1 MSARVVAVC
10 IGPGGIPKH
19 PVDAVRVTTSGL
31 EGDRQRFR
39 LHGGPKRAVCLFST
53 ADYASLERDGV
64 NASAPGSYG
73 ENVLI
78 DGLDFAALRPG
89 NRLRLGAEV
98 VIELTDVREPCGTLK
113 SVDRRFPNLMLG
125 RSGFVCSVVQE
136 GLLRSGDPV
145 EVLAG

>member
-1 MSARVVAVC
+1 MSARIVAVC

-19 PVDAVRVTTSGL
+19 PVVAARVTTSGL
-31 EGDRQRFR
+31 EGDHQRFR
-39 LHGGPKRAVCLFST
+39 LHGGPKRAVCLFSSD
-53 ADYASLERDGV
+53 DYASLVRDGV
-64 NASAPGSYG
+64 SASTPGSYG

-78 DGLDFAALRPG
+78 EGLDFAGLRPG
-89 NRLRLGAEV
+89 NRLRLGAEA

-113 SVDRRFPNLMLG
+113 SLDRRFPNLLLG
-125 RSGFVCSVVQE
+125 RSGFVCSVVRE

>member
-1 MSARVVAVC
+1 
-10 IGPGGIPKH
+10 
-19 PVDAVRVTTSGL
+19 
-31 EGDRQRFR
+31 
-39 LHGGPKRAVCLFST
+39 
-53 ADYASLERDGV
+53 
-64 NASAPGSYG
+64 
-73 ENVLI
+73 VLI
-78 DGLDFAALRPG
+78 DGLDFAPLRPG